1 MKVQLRDNQPD
12 IVNDILASFQ
22 NGTKVVVLN
31 APTGVGKSIINMM
44 VTKELGSGYTTTPLR
59 TLVDQYR
66 DTVLRFDEDEL
77 GWVVMGR
84 GAYECPHQINNEN
97 IRFNALPDA
106 ERNDEAKIRKH
117 QYRLQSMTA
126 DGAPCT
132 DDNPKYYVGEGRGTS
147 GKKKQYVSTCP
158 MRNEC
163 PYYKDRD
170 RAMVSQNAVSTF
182 DYFMYGIY
190 SALKRSES
198 NGDELQYDGEDEAT
212 TWQIRDVLT
221 IDEAHSLPNKLVD
234 FFTITVSERTLPG
247 FPRDLLLKKIEEIK
261 KNLIPGENFSVK
273 VSQEFSIMLTEY
285 MNLQD
290 QEMAYLKDLAENS
303 TDDAMEVEYQGKQMP
318 LEDAIRKH
326 KKFLYKL
333 KFVRSSVDSKVEFVY
348 HSDDTG
354 IYLKPYSAKAYMETL
369 WGMFDHIL
377 LSSATFFD
385 VETYL
390 ADLGLEQ
397 YKWKLIDVPSSFDS
411 VNGPIM
417 TVSSLYLS
425 RKNFDTTIPK
435 VVEKVDEILDQHPND
450 RGIVHCFSGT
460 YRSAIMK
467 GSQRKERIM
476 THDSFNRTE
485 VLKNF
490 TSSTEG
496 NKVLVSVNMG
506 EGVDLKDDLA
516 RFQIIVKAPF
526 LPMGDP
532 WIALH
537 KERSERWYKAQT
549 IIELMQMAGRV
560 VRSKEDY
567 GVTYIVDRNAWN
579 LLEQNRKLLP
589 SWFVQRMDAGEAV
602 RKKKMDT
609 QMDDLMK
616 EINSP

>member
-1 MKVQLRDNQPD
+1 MKIQLRDNQPE
-12 IVNDILASFQ
+12 IIQEILDAFKD
-22 NGTKVVVLN
+22 NKVVVLN
-31 APTGVGKSIINMM
+31 APTGVGKSIIDM
-44 VTKELGSGYTTTPLR
+44 VVATRMGTGYTTTPLR

-66 DTVLRFDEDEL
+66 DTILRFDEDEL

-84 GAYECPHQINNEN
+84 GAYECPHQKNNEN
-97 IRFNALPDA
+97 IHFNSLSDA
-106 ERNDEAKIRKH
+106 ERNDEIKIRKH

-132 DDNPKYYVGEGRGTS
+132 EDDPRYYVGEGKGTA
-147 GKKKQYVSTCP
+147 GKKKQYVSICP
-158 MRNEC
+158 IRNEC
-163 PYYKDRD
+163 SYYKDRD
-170 RAMVSQNAVSTF
+170 KAMVSQNAVSTF

-190 SALKRSES
+190 SALKRSET
-198 NGDELQYDGEDEAT
+198 NGDELQYDGDEEAT
-212 TWQIRDVLT
+212 TWQIRDILT

-261 KNLIPGENFSVK
+261 RNLKSGENFSVK
-273 VSQEFSIMLTEY
+273 VSNEFGVMLTEY

-290 QEMAYLKDLAENS
+290 HEMAYLKDLAENS
-303 TDDAMEVEYQGKQMP
+303 SDDAIEVEYQGNQIP

-390 ADLGLEQ
+390 ADLGLEK
-397 YKWKLIDVPSSFDS
+397 YSWKLIDVPSSFDS

-417 TVSSLYLS
+417 TASNLYLN
-425 RKNFDTTIPK
+425 RKNFDVTTPQVIK
-435 VVEKVDEILDQHPND
+435 KVDEIIEQHPNE
-450 RGIVHCFSGT
+450 RGLVHCFSGT

-467 GSQRKERIM
+467 ESQQKERLI

-485 VLKNF
+485 ILKNF
-490 TSSTEG
+490 TSTTEG

-526 LPMGDP
+526 LPIGDP

-567 GVTYIVDRNAWN
+567 GVTYIIDRNAWN
-579 LLEQNRKLLP
+579 LLEQNRNLLP
-589 SWFVQRMDAGEAV
+589 SWFVQRMDAGEII
-602 RKKKMDT
+602 RKKKMDS
-609 QMDDLMK
+609 QMNDILSDLHF
-616 EINSP
+616 

>member
-1 MKVQLRDNQPD
+1 MKIQLRDNQPE
-12 IVNDILASFQ
+12 IIQEILDAFKD
-22 NGTKVVVLN
+22 NKVVVLN
-31 APTGVGKSIINMM
+31 APTGVGKSIIDM
-44 VTKELGSGYTTTPLR
+44 VVAKRMGTGYTTTPLR

-66 DTVLRFDEDEL
+66 DTILRFDEDEL

-84 GAYECPHQINNEN
+84 GAYECYHQKNNED
-97 IRFNALPDA
+97 IRFNLLSDA
-106 ERNDEAKIRKH
+106 ERNDEVKIRKH

-132 DDNPKYYVGEGRGTS
+132 EDDPKYYVGEGKGTA
-147 GKKKQYVSTCP
+147 GKKKQYVSICP
-158 MRNEC
+158 IRNEC
-163 PYYKDRD
+163 SYYKDRD
-170 RAMVSQNAVSTF
+170 KAMVSQNAVSTF

-190 SALKRSES
+190 SALKRSET
-198 NGDELQYDGEDEAT
+198 NGDELQYDGDEEAT
-212 TWQIRDVLT
+212 TWQIRDILT

-261 KNLIPGENFSVK
+261 RNLKSGENFSVK
-273 VSQEFSIMLTEY
+273 VSNEFGVMLTQY

-290 QEMAYLKDLAENS
+290 HEMAYLKDLAENS
-303 TDDAMEVEYQGKQMP
+303 SDDAIEVEYQGNQIP

-390 ADLGLEQ
+390 ADLGLEK
-397 YKWKLIDVPSSFDS
+397 YSWKLIDVPSSFDS

-417 TVSSLYLS
+417 TASNLYLN
-425 RKNFDTTIPK
+425 RKNFDVTTPQVIK
-435 VVEKVDEILDQHPND
+435 KVDEIIEQHPNE
-450 RGIVHCFSGT
+450 RGLVHCFSGT

-467 GSQRKERIM
+467 ESQQKERLI

-485 VLKNF
+485 ILKNF
-490 TSSTEG
+490 TSTTEG

-526 LPMGDP
+526 LPIGDP
-532 WIALH
+532 WISLH
-537 KERSERWYKAQT
+537 KERSESWYKAQT

-567 GVTYIVDRNAWN
+567 GVTYIIDRNAWN
-579 LLEQNRKLLP
+579 LLEQNRNLLP
-589 SWFVQRMDAGEAV
+589 SWFVQRMDAGEII
-602 RKKKMDT
+602 RKKKMVS
-609 QMDDLMK
+609 QMNDILS
-616 EINSP
+616 EL

>member
-1 MKVQLRDNQPD
+1 MKVTLRDNQPE
-12 IVNDILASFQ
+12 IVNDILESFRK
-22 NGTKVVVLN
+22 GTKVVVLN

-59 TLVDQYR
+59 TLVDQYK
-66 DTVLRFDEDEL
+66 DTILRFDEDEL

-97 IRFNALPDA
+97 IRFNALSDS
-106 ERNDEAKIRKH
+106 EKQDEGKIRRH
-117 QYRLQSMTA
+117 EYRLQSMTA

-132 DDNPKYYVGEGRGTS
+132 EDNPKYYVGEGNGTS
-147 GKKKQYVSTCP
+147 GKKRQYVSECP
-158 MRNEC
+158 MRNKC

-170 RAMVSQNAVSTF
+170 IAMISQNAVSTF

-198 NGDELQYDGEDEAT
+198 NGDEQKYDGYEEAT

-234 FFTITVSERTLPG
+234 FFTITISERTLPG

-261 KNLIPGENFSVK
+261 KNLKPGENFSVK
-273 VSQEFSIMLTEY
+273 VSDEFGVMLTEY

-290 QEMAYLKDLAENS
+290 QEMAYLKNLAEE
-303 TDDAMEVEYQGKQMP
+303 TDENVEVDYQGKQMP
-318 LEDAIRKH
+318 LEDAMRKH

-333 KFVRSSVDSKVEFVY
+333 NFVRSSVDSKVEFVY

-369 WGMFDHIL
+369 WRMFDHIL

-390 ADLGLEQ
+390 SDLGLEK
-397 YKWKLIDVPSSFDS
+397 YSWKLIDVPSSFDS

-417 TVSSLYLS
+417 TASNLYLN
-425 RKNFDTTIPK
+425 RKNFDTTTPK
-435 VVEKVDEILDQHPND
+435 VVEKVDEILNQHPNE
-450 RGIVHCFSGT
+450 RGIVHCFSGA

-467 GSQRKERIM
+467 ASQNKERIM

-567 GVTYIVDRNAWN
+567 GVTYVIDRNAWN
-579 LLEQNRKLLP
+579 LLEQNKKLLP
-589 SWFVQRMDAGEAV
+589 SWFVQRMDAGEV
-602 RKKKMDT
+602 MRKKKMDS
-609 QMDDLMK
+609 QMDDILADL
-616 EINSP
+616 

>member
-1 MKVQLRDNQPD
+1 MKIQLRDNQPE
-12 IVNDILASFQ
+12 IIQEILDAFKD
-22 NGTKVVVLN
+22 NKVVVLN
-31 APTGVGKSIINMM
+31 APTGVGKSIIDM
-44 VTKELGSGYTTTPLR
+44 VVATRMGTGYTTTPLR

-66 DTVLRFDEDEL
+66 DTILRFDEDEL

-84 GAYECPHQINNEN
+84 GAYECPHQKNNEN
-97 IRFNALPDA
+97 IRFNSLSDA
-106 ERNDEAKIRKH
+106 ERNDEIKIRKH

-132 DDNPKYYVGEGRGTS
+132 EDDPKYYVGEGKGTA
-147 GKKKQYVSTCP
+147 GKKKQYVSICP

-170 RAMVSQNAVSTF
+170 KAMVSQNAVSTF

-190 SALKRSES
+190 SALKRSET
-198 NGDELQYDGEDEAT
+198 NGDELQYDGDEEAT
-212 TWQIRDVLT
+212 TWQIRDILT

-261 KNLIPGENFSVK
+261 RNLKSGENFSVK
-273 VSQEFSIMLTEY
+273 VSNEFGVMLTQY

-290 QEMAYLKDLAENS
+290 HEMAYLKDLAENS
-303 TDDAMEVEYQGKQMP
+303 SDDAIEVEYQGNQIP

-390 ADLGLEQ
+390 ADLGLEK
-397 YKWKLIDVPSSFDS
+397 YSWKLIDVPSSFDS
-411 VNGPIM
+411 VNGPII
-417 TVSSLYLS
+417 TASNLYLN
-425 RKNFDTTIPK
+425 RKNFDVTTPQVIK
-435 VVEKVDEILDQHPND
+435 KVDEIIEQHPNE
-450 RGIVHCFSGT
+450 RGLVHCFSGT

-467 GSQRKERIM
+467 ESQQKERLI

-485 VLKNF
+485 ILKNF
-490 TSSTEG
+490 TSTTEG

-526 LPMGDP
+526 LPIGDP
-532 WIALH
+532 WISLH

-567 GVTYIVDRNAWN
+567 GVTYIIDRNAWN
-579 LLEQNRKLLP
+579 LLEQNRNLLP
-589 SWFVQRMDAGEAV
+589 SWFVQRMDAGEIM
-602 RKKKMDT
+602 RKKKMDS
-609 QMDDLMK
+609 QMNDILSDLHF
-616 EINSP
+616 

>member
-12 IVNDILASFQ
+12 IVTDILDAFR

-44 VTKELGSGYTTTPLR
+44 VTKEMGSGYTTTPLR

-97 IRFNALPDA
+97 ERFDTLSDS
-106 ERNDEAKIRKH
+106 EKQDEAKIRKH
-117 QYRLQSMTA
+117 QYRLQAMTA

-132 DDNPKYYVGEGRGTS
+132 EDNPKYYVGEGKGTA
-147 GKKKQYVSTCP
+147 GKKRQYVSECP
-158 MRNEC
+158 VRNKC

-170 RAMVSQNAVSTF
+170 RAMISQNAVSTF

-198 NGDELQYDGEDEAT
+198 NGDEQQYDGNDETT

-261 KNLIPGENFSVK
+261 RNLKPGENFSVK
-273 VSQEFSIMLTEY
+273 VSDEFGVMLTEY

-290 QEMAYLKDLAENS
+290 QEMAYLKNLADESDENV
-303 TDDAMEVEYQGKQMP
+303 EVDYQGKQMP
-318 LEDAIRKH
+318 LDDAIRKH
-326 KKFLYKL
+326 KKFLYRL

-354 IYLKPYSAKAYMETL
+354 IYLKPYSAKAYMEIL

-390 ADLGLEQ
+390 ADLGLEK
-397 YKWKLIDVPSSFDS
+397 YSWKLIDVPSSFDS

-417 TVSSLYLS
+417 TASSLYLN
-425 RKNFDTTIPK
+425 RKNFDTTTPK
-435 VVEKVDEILDQHPND
+435 VVEKVDEILDQHPD
-450 RGIVHCFSGT
+450 ERGIIHCFSSV

-467 GSQRKERIM
+467 GSQRKERLM

-490 TSSTEG
+490 TSSSTEG

-537 KERSERWYKAQT
+537 KERSDRWYKAQT
-549 IIELMQMAGRV
+549 IIELMQMAGRI

-602 RKKKMDT
+602 RKKKMDS
-609 QMDDLMK
+609 QMNDILADL
-616 EINSP
+616 

>member
-1 MKVQLRDNQPD
+1 MKIHLRDNQPE
-12 IVNDILASFQ
+12 IIQEILDAFKD
-22 NGTKVVVLN
+22 NKVVVLN
-31 APTGVGKSIINMM
+31 APTGVGKSIIDM
-44 VTKELGSGYTTTPLR
+44 VVAKRMGTGYTTTPLR

-66 DTVLRFDEDEL
+66 DTILRFDEDEL

-84 GAYECPHQINNEN
+84 GAYECYHQKNNED
-97 IRFNALPDA
+97 IRFNLLSDA
-106 ERNDEAKIRKH
+106 ERNDEVKIRKH

-132 DDNPKYYVGEGRGTS
+132 EDDPKYYVGEGKGTA
-147 GKKKQYVSTCP
+147 GKKKQYVSICP

-170 RAMVSQNAVSTF
+170 KAMVSQNAVSTF

-190 SALKRSES
+190 SALKRSET
-198 NGDELQYDGEDEAT
+198 NGDELQYDGDEEAT
-212 TWQIRDVLT
+212 TWQIRDILT

-261 KNLIPGENFSVK
+261 RNLKSGENFSVK
-273 VSQEFSIMLTEY
+273 VSNEFGVMLTQY

-290 QEMAYLKDLAENS
+290 HEMAYLKDLAENS
-303 TDDAMEVEYQGKQMP
+303 SDDAIEVEYQGNQIP

-354 IYLKPYSAKAYMETL
+354 IYLKPYSAKAYTETL

-390 ADLGLEQ
+390 ADLGLEK
-397 YKWKLIDVPSSFDS
+397 YSWKLIDVPSSFDS

-417 TVSSLYLS
+417 TASNLYLN
-425 RKNFDTTIPK
+425 RKNFDVTTPQVIK
-435 VVEKVDEILDQHPND
+435 KVDEIIEQHPNE
-450 RGIVHCFSGT
+450 RGLVHCFSGT

-467 GSQRKERIM
+467 ESQQKERLI

-485 VLKNF
+485 ILKNF
-490 TSSTEG
+490 TSTTEG

-526 LPMGDP
+526 LPIGDP
-532 WIALH
+532 WISLH

-567 GVTYIVDRNAWN
+567 GVTYIIDRNAWN

-589 SWFVQRMDAGEAV
+589 SWFVQRMDAGESM
-602 RKKKMDT
+602 RKKKIDS
-609 QMDDLMK
+609 QMNDILSDLHF
-616 EINSP
+616 

>member
-12 IVNDILASFQ
+12 IVNDILASFR

-44 VTKELGSGYTTTPLR
+44 VTKEMGSGYTTTPLR

-97 IRFNALPDA
+97 ARFNALSDA

-147 GKKKQYVSTCP
+147 GKKKQYVSACP

-163 PYYKDRD
+163 PYYKDRG

-190 SALKRSES
+190 SALKRNKSE
-198 NGDELQYDGEDEAT
+198 GDDLMYDGEDEAT
-212 TWQIRDVLT
+212 TWQIRDILT

-261 KNLIPGENFSVK
+261 KNLEPGENFSVM
-273 VSQEFSIMLTEY
+273 VSHEFSLMLTEY

-290 QEMAYLKDLAENS
+290 QEMAYLKELAENS
-303 TDDAMEVEYQGKQMP
+303 SDDAIEVEYQGKQIP

-390 ADLGLEQ
+390 ADLGLEK
-397 YKWKLIDVPSSFDS
+397 YSWKLIDVPSSFDS

-417 TVSSLYLS
+417 PASSLYLS
-425 RKNFDTTIPK
+425 RKNFDTTTPK
-435 VVEKVDEILDQHPND
+435 VVEKVDEILDQHPD
-450 RGIVHCFSGT
+450 ERGIIHCFSSV

-467 GSQRKERIM
+467 GSQRKERLM

-490 TSSTEG
+490 TSSSTEG

-526 LPMGDP
+526 LPIGDP

-537 KERSERWYKAQT
+537 KERSDRWYKAQT
-549 IIELMQMAGRV
+549 IIELMQMAGRI

-589 SWFVQRMDAGEAV
+589 SWFVQRMDAGEAM
-602 RKKKMDT
+602 RKKKIDS
-609 QMDDLMK
+609 QMNDILADL
-616 EINSP
+616 

>member
-1 MKVQLRDNQPD
+1 MKVNLRDNQPE
-12 IVNDILASFQ
+12 IVNDILESFRK
-22 NGTKVVVLN
+22 GTKVVVLN

-44 VTKELGSGYTTTPLR
+44 VTKEMGSGYTTTPLR

-97 IRFNALPDA
+97 ERFDTLSDS
-106 ERNDEAKIRKH
+106 EKQDEAKIRKH
-117 QYRLQSMTA
+117 QYRLQAMTA

-132 DDNPKYYVGEGRGTS
+132 EDNPKYYVGEGKGTA
-147 GKKKQYVSTCP
+147 GKKRQYVSECP
-158 MRNEC
+158 VRNKC

-170 RAMVSQNAVSTF
+170 RAMISQNAVSTF

-198 NGDELQYDGEDEAT
+198 NGDEQQYDGNDETT

-261 KNLIPGENFSVK
+261 RNLKPGENFSVK
-273 VSQEFSIMLTEY
+273 VSDEFGVMLTEY

-290 QEMAYLKDLAENS
+290 QEMAYLKNLADESDENV
-303 TDDAMEVEYQGKQMP
+303 EVDYQGKRMP
-318 LEDAIRKH
+318 LDDAIRKH
-326 KKFLYKL
+326 KKFLYRL

-354 IYLKPYSAKAYMETL
+354 IYLKPYSAKAYMEIL

-390 ADLGLEQ
+390 ADLGLEK
-397 YKWKLIDVPSSFDS
+397 YSWKLIDVPSSFDS

-417 TVSSLYLS
+417 TASSLYLN
-425 RKNFDTTIPK
+425 RKNFDTTTPK
-435 VVEKVDEILDQHPND
+435 VVEKVDEILNQHPNE
-450 RGIVHCFSGT
+450 RGIVHCFSGA

-467 GSQRKERIM
+467 SSQNKERIM
-476 THDSFNRTE
+476 THDSFNRSE

-567 GVTYIVDRNAWN
+567 GVTYIIDRNAWN
-579 LLEQNRKLLP
+579 LLEQNKKLLP
-589 SWFVQRMDAGEAV
+589 SWFVQRMDAGEV
-602 RKKKMDT
+602 MRKKKMDS
-609 QMDDLMK
+609 QMDDILADL
-616 EINSP
+616 